1 MPDWDEDSPRLYH
14 NLRETLRS
22 IRDDALERTTLDVDT
37 IRVWHRKT
45 LEGLSVQNKRYVGHF
60 RGEPGLEKVEVKI
73 GHHTGT
79 PAHQVAA
86 ELADFNA
93 RLQKVL
99 QQLDQAIPPGA
110 ELSADELNT
119 LLEVCAWAHSEWVR
133 IHPFANGSGRTARL
147 LANAIAL
154 RYGLPPFVRLRPRP
168 DHGYSDAANASMQR
182 NHHPLT
188 IAFRQMLDVCLS
200 NDT

>member
-22 IRDDALERTTLDVDT
+22 IRDDALQRTTLDVDI

-45 LEGLSVQNKRYVGHF
+45 LEGLSVPNKRYIGRF
-60 RGEPGLEKVEVKI
+60 RGEPGLEKVEVEI
-73 GHHTGT
+73 GRHRGT
-79 PAHQVAA
+79 PARQVAA
-86 ELADFNA
+86 DLAEFNA

-119 LLEVCAWAHSEWVR
+119 ILEVCAWAHSEWVR
-133 IHPFANGSGRTARL
+133 IHPFTNGSGRTARL

-154 RYGLPPFVRLRPRP
+154 RFGLPPFVRLRPRP
-168 DHGYSDAANASMQR
+168 DHGYSNAANASMQG

-200 NDT
+200 DDT

>member
-1 MPDWDEDSPRLYH
+1 MPDWDENSPRLYH

-45 LEGLSVQNKRYVGHF
+45 LEGLSVRNKRYFGHF

-86 ELADFNA
+86 ELAKFNA

-99 QQLDQAIPPGA
+99 QQLDQAIPCGA

-119 LLEVCAWAHSEWVR
+119 
-133 IHPFANGSGRTARL
+133 I
-147 LANAIAL
+147 
-154 RYGLPPFVRLRPRP
+154 LPRFDSCV
-168 DHGYSDAANASMQR
+168 
-182 NHHPLT
+182 
-188 IAFRQMLDVCLS
+188 I
-200 NDT
+200 